1 MAKLN
6 NTKSTIAQ
14 KVADKIA
21 GKTPTNSNSP
31 SNTSTQYI
39 TTYSNGTTAV
49 TIPGLSTL
57 TPDIVSSQLPNFAS
71 ESYHISDPL
80 NPPDSLPQATEAQ
93 YQHGMAIYQG
103 SQKALKITGAA
114 FDTTREKFNV
124 VGKQAKAIGAGIGAA
139 TEIEKVRGNYLDYQ
153 NQLEVTHQKGI
164 TLDINQSKTLT
175 DANIAIHTKIDLAE
189 KLKQAEI
196 KSQESTAK
204 TLEAQGKLTAFKQ
217 QLGEYLPK

>member
-6 NTKSTIAQ
+6 NATDDIAK

-21 GKTPTNSNSP
+21 GKSKSKTDTTPTNATVTVP
-31 SNTSTQYI
+31 TQHDA
-39 TTYSNGTTAV
+39 NVAV
-49 TIPGLSTL
+49 TIPGLNTL
-57 TPDIVSSQLPNFAS
+57 TPDTVSSQLPHFAS
-71 ESYHISDPL
+71 ESYHINDPL
-80 NPPDSLPQATEAQ
+80 NPPDTLPQATEAQ
-93 YQHGMAIYQG
+93 YQRGMNTYQG
-103 SQKALKITGAA
+103 SQRALKLTGAA

-124 VGKQAKAIGAGIGAA
+124 IGKQAKAIGAGIVAA

-153 NQLEVTHQKGI
+153 NQLQVTQQKGVS
-164 TLDINQSKTLT
+164 LDVNLTKTVT
-175 DANIAIHTKIDLAE
+175 DRNIAIHTKINLAE